1 MAKQPNKTRVKSA
14 VQTLRVQTRE
24 EAELMIKELGDKQRE
39 LQRLT
44 TAQNDEIADITKR
57 YAEPL
62 QALKE
67 EVEDRQQAIQAY
79 CESHRDELTKNGK
92 QKTGYFNTGEV
103 QWRQNPPSVRVLKA
117 DQVIENLKL
126 LGLTQFIRT
135 KEEINKDAILL
146 EPETAQTVAGITIKS
161 GVEEFVIKPFEQEVK

>member
-1 MAKQPNKTRVKSA
+1 MSKPTKTRVKSA
-14 VQTLRVQTRE
+14 TPKLSALSRE
-24 EAELMIKELGDKQRE
+24 ETELLIKELGDKQRE
-39 LQRLT
+39 LQRVVT
-44 TAQNDEIADITKR
+44 QQNDEIAAITEQ
-57 YAEPL
+57 YAGTISG
-62 QALKE
+62 LKE
-67 EVEDRQQAIQAY
+67 EVESRITAIQAW
-79 CESHRDELTKNGK
+79 CENNRDDLTKGGK

-161 GVEEFVIKPFEQEVK
+161 GVEEFVIKPFEQGAR

>member
-1 MAKQPNKTRVKSA
+1 MKKPTRTKSA
-14 VQTLRVQTRE
+14 TLTIRAQSRE
-24 EAELMIKELGDKQRE
+24 ETELLIKELGDAQRE

-44 TAQNDEIADITKR
+44 TEQSDEIGAITER
-57 YAEPL
+57 YSPAI
-62 QALKE
+62 QSAKE
-67 EVEDRQQAIQAY
+67 AVDMRHKAIQAW

-103 QWRQNPPSVRVLKA
+103 QWRQSPPSVRVMKA

-126 LGLTQFIRT
+126 LGLVQFIRT

-146 EPETAQTVAGITIKS
+146 DPATASTVSGITIKA
-161 GVEEFVIKPFEQEVK
+161 GVEEFNVKPFEQEAR

>member
-1 MAKQPNKTRVKSA
+1 MRKPTRVKSA
-14 VQTLRVQTRE
+14 TLEIRAQSRE
-24 EAELMIKELGDKQRE
+24 ETEVLIKELGDAQRE
-39 LQRLT
+39 LQRVT
-44 TAQNDEIADITKR
+44 TQQNDEIGAITER
-57 YAEPL
+57 YAQPL
-62 QALKE
+62 QELREA
-67 EVEDRQQAIQAY
+67 VESRQKAIQAW

-103 QWRQNPPSVRVLKA
+103 QWRQNPPSVRVTKA

-146 EPETAQTVAGITIKS
+146 EPETAQTVAGIAIKS
-161 GVEEFVIKPFEQEVK
+161 GVEEFVVKPFEQEVR